1 MGDNAMGASA
11 GFGELSPELRLL
23 AACAGWPRSD
33 ARSQA
38 IALAAAD
45 PRIDWS
51 RVAKAVERHRVAGFV
66 HDGLAGAAPD
76 VPPQLLAALRGRALA
91 DSLLNLGVVGEAVRL
106 VRLLRAAGIP
116 VLVLKGPGLMKL
128 AYGDLAIRQTN
139 DLDLL
144 VPVEAISQAA
154 EVCERAGYLRV
165 QPPIGAGEAELSGW
179 LRWRKDFIYRHA
191 ASSLP
196 LELHF
201 RPTVSA
207 RLSQAIDLWRAP
219 HEVVIQGGHSLPV
232 PGLEALY
239 PYLCLHGALCAWF
252 RLKWLADIAALTAD
266 YSEARLTALHAAAVE
281 KGVGRASGQALL
293 LVEAVFDRPLP
304 AALKRSLAADRRT
317 VRLARF
323 AFRVLCD
330 PRLPAKAP
338 LRTGKIEL
346 AHLLLTDD
354 WRIRREEIVGWLID
368 WTLVFSLKLPR
379 GLWFLYPLLR
389 GPMWLWRQAN
399 RMRATAQRPPPDDH
413 RSG

>member
-1 MGDNAMGASA
+1 MGDDAMEESA

-23 AACAGWPRSD
+23 AACTRWPRSD

-45 PRIDWS
+45 PCIDWS
-51 RVAKAVERHRVAGFV
+51 RVAQAVERHRVAGFV
-66 HDGLAGAAPD
+66 HDGLAGAAAI
-76 VPPQLLAALRGRALA
+76 VPQQLMTRLRDRALA
-91 DSLLNLGVVGEAVRL
+91 DSLANLGIVGEAVRL
-106 VRLLRAAGIP
+106 VRLLQTARIP

-128 AYGDLAIRQTN
+128 AYGDLAIRHTN

-144 VPVEAISQAA
+144 VPVEAIIQAG
-154 EVCERAGYLRV
+154 EICERAGYGRV
-165 QPPIGAGEAELSGW
+165 QPPIGAGEAELAGW

-191 ASSLP
+191 VSSLP

-201 RPTVSA
+201 RPTISA
-207 RLSQAIDLWRAP
+207 RLSQAIDLWRDP

-232 PGLEALY
+232 PSLEALY

-266 YSEARLTALHAAAVE
+266 CSDARLVALHAAAVE

-293 LVEAVFDRPLP
+293 LVEAVFGRPLP
-304 AALKRSLAADRRT
+304 ADLKHSIAADRRT

-330 PRLPAKAP
+330 PRLPSQAP

-354 WRIRREEIVGWLID
+354 WRIRREEILAWLID

-379 GLWFLYPLLR
+379 GLWFLYPVLR
-389 GPMWLWRQAN
+389 GPLWLWRQAN
-399 RMRATAQRPPPDDH
+399 RMRAPARRPRPDDH
-413 RSG
+413 RPA